1 MKSVLSCVL
10 SALLLS
16 ACGGLGESD
25 TRTHDKAESDD
36 TGDQVA
42 LSATTALSNGVAVTS
57 LAGAR
62 RSQTAFS
69 FQVPAGASHLQFAMS
84 GGAGDA
90 DLYVRY
96 GALPTPSTYDY
107 RPYLDGNNES
117 VAPAVST
124 EGTWYLML
132 RGYASYSGVT
142 LVASY
147 LASVG
152 PADAGTSDG
161 GPISDAEGTDG
172 AISDAGSADGSANPD
187 AGTSDGG
194 PISDAGSTDG
204 AISDA
209 GSADGSA
216 NPDAGTS
223 DGGAISDAGSGGGID
238 CTGAAS
244 WPTDWAA
251 FEDQVLALVNEHRA
265 SGASCGSV
273 AMPAVP
279 PLVVDAALR
288 RAARC
293 HCLDMATHNYFD
305 HTSKDGRS
313 PWDRITAAGY
323 TGFGNAENIA
333 AGQST
338 PASVVGSWMSSTGH
352 CDNVMSAGS
361 NEIGVGYAFA
371 ASASYGHYWT
381 QDFGKR

>member
-1 MKSVLSCVL
+1 MKSVLSCAL

-152 PADAGTSDG
+152 PADAGT
-161 GPISDAEGTDG
+161 
-172 AISDAGSADGSANPD
+172 N
-187 AGTSDGG
+187 
-194 PISDAGSTDG
+194 
-204 AISDA
+204 
-209 GSADGSA
+209 
-216 NPDAGTS
+216 

-313 PWDRITAAGY
+313 PWDRIAAAGY

>member
-1 MKSVLSCVL
+1 MKFGLTCAL
-10 SALLLS
+10 SALLMA

-25 TRTHDKAESDD
+25 ARTHDKAETDD
-36 TGDQVA
+36 TGEQLA
-42 LSATTALSNGVAVTS
+42 LSGATALSNGVAVTG

-69 FQVPAGASHLQFAMS
+69 FQVPAGASQLRFAIS

-96 GALPTPSTYDY
+96 GALPTTSAYDY
-107 RPYLDGNNES
+107 RPYLDGNSET
-117 VAPAVST
+117 VVPAAST

-147 LASVG
+147 EASVG

-161 GPISDAEGTDG
+161 GAV
-172 AISDAGSADGSANPD
+172 PD

-194 PISDAGSTDG
+194 AVPDAGTSDG
-204 AISDA
+204 GAVPDA
-209 GSADGSA
+209 GTSDGGA
-216 NPDAGTS
+216 VPDAGTS
-223 DGGAISDAGSGGGID
+223 DGGAIGDAGAADSGAIPDAGTGEGID
-238 CTGAAS
+238 CTDAAS
-244 WPTDWAA
+244 WPTAWTA
-251 FEDQVLALVNEHRA
+251 FEDQVIALVNQRRA
-265 SGASCGSV
+265 SGANCGSV
-273 AMPAVP
+273 AMPAAP
-279 PLVVDAALR
+279 PLVMDPALR

-293 HCLDMATHNYFD
+293 HSLDMATHNYFD
-305 HTSKDGRS
+305 HTSQDGRS
-313 PWDRITAAGY
+313 PWDRIAAAGY

-338 PASVVGSWMSSTGH
+338 PVSVVGTWMSSAGH
-352 CDNVMSAGS
+352 CSNIMSGGS

>member
-1 MKSVLSCVL
+1 
-10 SALLLS
+10 
-16 ACGGLGESD
+16 
-25 TRTHDKAESDD
+25 
-36 TGDQVA
+36 
-42 LSATTALSNGVAVTS
+42 
-57 LAGAR
+57 
-62 RSQTAFS
+62 
-69 FQVPAGASHLQFAMS
+69 MS

-152 PADAGTSDG
+152 PADAGTNDG
-161 GPISDAEGTDG
+161 G